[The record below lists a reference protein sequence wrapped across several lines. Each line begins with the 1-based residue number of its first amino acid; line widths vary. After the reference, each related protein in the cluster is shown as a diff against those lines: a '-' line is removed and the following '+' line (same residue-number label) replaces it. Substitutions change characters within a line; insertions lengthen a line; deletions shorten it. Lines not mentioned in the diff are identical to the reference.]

1 MAESLLLEG
10 SAKRGLTLRS
20 SFVVLAAA
28 VIVITGALVAISVT
42 TLLRL
47 SATERR
53 LFDKASTYT
62 DMLVELSDA
71 HIAFKIQIQEWKNV
85 LIRGHSS
92 ADRETYF
99 KSFKEE
105 GASAATHLTKA
116 RDYAVSL
123 GLDGADIERVKASL
137 TALSEKYESVLATID
152 LAEDGAY
159 RRLDTA
165 VRGMDREPSEAM
177 LNLVESYKTRMTEVN
192 AEIERESSAVIVA
205 ATTIQSL
212 VALAALVFIGFML
225 FVISRSVLRAV
236 GAEPAEMALLAERI
250 ASGDLGVS
258 FSETRAT
265 SGVYGSMRRMTEK
278 LIEVVSGVQL
288 SVSNVATGSQQI
300 SSSAQSLSAG
310 ATEQAAAAEEVSASM
325 EEMGSSIRQNA
336 DNAQRT
342 QTISQTAAEQ
352 AGQGGASMEETVIAM
367 KEIASR
373 ISIIEDIAR
382 QTNLLALNAA
392 IEAARAG
399 ESGKGFAV
407 VASEVR
413 KLAERSQKAAGE
425 IADLS
430 SRSVGVAEHAGRLI
444 GQVVPAIRNTAELVQ
459 EIAASSGEQTSG
471 AAQINDAVAQLD
483 MVVQQNAAS
492 SEELASMAEELS
504 GQAIRLSE
512 SVSFF
517 KMTATSA

>member
-1 MAESLLLEG
+1 MAKSLWFE
-10 SAKRGLTLRS
+10 RGLTLRA

-28 VIVITGALVAISVT
+28 VIISTGALVAISVT

-47 SATERR
+47 SAIERR
-53 LFDKASTYT
+53 LFAKASTYT

-85 LIRGHSS
+85 LIRGHAP
-92 ADRETYF
+92 ADREAYF
-99 KSFKEE
+99 KSFKDE
-105 GASAATHLTKA
+105 GANAATHLTKA
-116 RDYAVSL
+116 HDFAVSL
-123 GLDGADIERVKASL
+123 GLDGADIERVRDSL
-137 TALSEKYESVLATID
+137 KVLSEKYENVLPTID
-152 LAEDGAY
+152 LTEEGAY
-159 RRLDTA
+159 RGLDAA
-165 VRGMDREPSEAM
+165 VRGMDREPSAAM
-177 LNLVESYKTRMTEVN
+177 LDLVESYKTRMSEVD
-192 AEIERESSAVIVA
+192 AEIERESGAAIA
-205 ATTIQSL
+205 TATTTQGL
-212 VALAALVFIGFML
+212 VALFALVFIGFML
-225 FVISRSVLRAV
+225 ILISRSVLRSV
-236 GAEPAEMALLAERI
+236 GAEPSEMALLAERI
-250 ASGDLGVS
+250 ASGDLDVT
-258 FSETRAT
+258 FSEGRAA
-265 SGVYGSMRRMTEK
+265 SGVYGSMKLMATR

-288 SVSNVATGSQQI
+288 SVSNVASGSEQI
-300 SSSAQSLSAG
+300 SSSAQSLSSG
-310 ATEQAAAAEEVSASM
+310 ATEQASAAEEVSASM

-342 QTISQTAAEQ
+342 QTISQLAAEQ
-352 AGQGGASMEETVIAM
+352 AGQGGSSVEETLVAM
-367 KEIASR
+367 KEIAAR
-373 ISIIEDIAR
+373 ITIIEDIAR

-430 SRSVGVAEHAGRLI
+430 SRSVAVAEHAGRLI
-444 GQVVPAIRNTAELVQ
+444 AQVVPAIRDTAELVQ
-459 EIAASSGEQTSG
+459 EIAASSGEQSSG

-504 GQAIRLSE
+504 GQAARLAD
-512 SVSFF
+512 SVAFF
-517 KMTATSA
+517 RLPANSA